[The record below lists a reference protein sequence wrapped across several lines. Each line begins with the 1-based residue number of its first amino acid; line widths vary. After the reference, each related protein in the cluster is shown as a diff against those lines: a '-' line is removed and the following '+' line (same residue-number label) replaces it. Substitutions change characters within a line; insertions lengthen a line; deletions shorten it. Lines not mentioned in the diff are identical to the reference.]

1 MLAPPSDCADAKAT
15 ALTPLRKVTMYSPG
29 IGSPIAKSSALF
41 GTVVVVEEVVVDVVV
56 VVVVEEVVVDVVDV
70 VVDVVLDEDVEVAG
84 VVVDVGMTV
93 VETEVVE
100 VLVVL
105 DELEVV
111 NVVVVLSAIVV
122 VVEAMVV
129 DVTCVVVGATVLVV
143 VEATVVVVL
152 SSVAPTLKVA
162 SGSTINTCGS
172 RFNRRTSAAS
182 SSATNPF
189 TLLEKTLFTSLPS
202 DSSLLTLA
210 ATLAASESMTTY
222 SRVPLVLLGTP
233 APGANAVPPSW
244 ASTGTTGSNA
254 ARSGTKTRRGNRPK
268 FRTTL

>member
-1 MLAPPSDCADAKAT
+1 
-15 ALTPLRKVTMYSPG
+15 
-29 IGSPIAKSSALF
+29 
-41 GTVVVVEEVVVDVVV
+41 
-56 VVVVEEVVVDVVDV
+56 VVVEEVVVDVVDV
-70 VVDVVLDEDVEVAG
+70 VVVVVVVVDAVVDVVLDDEVEVAG

-93 VETEVVE
+93 VETEAVE
-100 VLVVL
+100 
-105 DELEVV
+105 
-111 NVVVVLSAIVV
+111 VVVLSAIVV
-122 VVEAMVV
+122 VEVMVV

-254 ARSGTKTRRGNRPK
+254 ARSGAKTRRGNRPK
-268 FRTTL
+268 FRTTF

>member
-29 IGSPIAKSSALF
+29 IGSPIARSSALF
-41 GTVVVVEEVVVDVVV
+41 GTVVVVEEVVVDVVDVVDV
-56 VVVVEEVVVDVVDV
+56 VVVVEEVVVDVV
-70 VVDVVLDEDVEVAG
+70 VDVVLDDEVDVVDEVAGVVEVVDEIEVGG

-100 VLVVL
+100 V
-105 DELEVV
+105 
-111 NVVVVLSAIVV
+111 VVLSATV
-122 VVEAMVV
+122 VVEATVV
-129 DVTCVVVGATVLVV
+129 DTTCVVVEAIVV
-143 VEATVVVVL
+143 VEATVVVGPTVVVVL
-152 SSVAPTLKVA
+152 SAVVPTLNVA

-172 RFNRRTSAAS
+172 RFKRRTSATS

-210 ATLAASESMTTY
+210 ATLAASERMTT
-222 SRVPLVLLGTP
+222 
-233 APGANAVPPSW
+233 
-244 ASTGTTGSNA
+244 
-254 ARSGTKTRRGNRPK
+254 
-268 FRTTL
+268 

>member
-41 GTVVVVEEVVVDVVV
+41 GTVVVVEEVVVDVV

-122 VVEAMVV
+122 VEAMVV
-129 DVTCVVVGATVLVV
+129 DVTCVVVGATALVV